1 MHLKA
6 CEVLVLFFCLSLL
19 SCFSVTSTRTQR
31 NRQDERRA
39 VELNSI
45 GNSFLKNGQLE
56 KALQNYEQASNFYQK
71 SHAIHSNILSTLV
84 RLGRPLD
91 AIKHAIHIGLINNQ
105 TGVINSKN
113 PLTGHDYKR
122 SKDTSIYGILGVAF
136 HNLDELDLAVDA
148 FRYALL
154 ENEKDGNTW
163 MNLGIACFICGK
175 LTIQFG
181 L

>member
-1 MHLKA
+1 MQST
-6 CEVLVLFFCLSLL
+6 CIVLCLSLL
-19 SCFSVTSTRTQR
+19 LCFNVVSIIAQH

-56 KALQNYEQASNFYQK
+56 KALQNYRRASIFFKK

-122 SKDTSIYGILGVAF
+122 RKDTSIYGILGV
-136 HNLDELDLAVDA
+136 D
-148 FRYALL
+148 
-154 ENEKDGNTW
+154 
-163 MNLGIACFICGK
+163 FI
-175 LTIQFG
+175 I
-181 L
+181 